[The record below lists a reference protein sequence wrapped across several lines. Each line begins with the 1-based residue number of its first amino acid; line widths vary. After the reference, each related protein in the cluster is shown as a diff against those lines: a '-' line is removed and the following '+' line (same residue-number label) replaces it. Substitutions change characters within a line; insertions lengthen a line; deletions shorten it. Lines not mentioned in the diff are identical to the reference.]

1 MNLIEDIIEDII
13 AYKLGKKAGG
23 GSGGGGGK
31 GSDTLAEAGVHFI
44 DYDGTLLKSITPDKV
59 AGLTKL
65 PKNPTHEGLT
75 AQGWNWSLAD
85 IKSYMATYPDAAMT
99 IGQMY
104 TTDDGKTRFVL
115 DLEKAL
121 TMSLMIQ
128 QSVSN
133 GVTIDWGDG
142 ADTETIDGTG
152 IVQTSHSY
160 AVKGIY
166 TISLSVAEGCTLDFG
181 GNISDTY
188 YNVLALANAD
198 IRLRE
203 IHIGNGVTGIA
214 ARGFAS
220 LLGLA
225 RITIPQ
231 GVISIEDRAF
241 NSCYGLVSLTLPNA
255 ITSVAERTFYGCRSL
270 QSISIPHSVT
280 QIAQMA
286 FNTSSSLRSLALPSS
301 LTSIPTSAFSGCPQL
316 RSLTIP
322 NGVTS
327 IGQGAFN
334 NSNQLKKIVIPNQ
347 VTSIAES
354 AFASSITLRKLTIS
368 ESVTSI
374 GANAF
379 SSCQS
384 LTELI
389 VLAQTP
395 PTISNANAFQMM
407 AFCTIYVP
415 HGKGAT
421 YKAASIWSGWAS
433 QIQELPE

>member
-1 MNLIEDIIEDII
+1 MGIIEAMI
-13 AYKLGKKAGG
+13 AYKLGKKSGG
-23 GSGGGGGK
+23 GSGGGRGK

-44 DYDGTLLKSITPDKV
+44 DYDGTVVKSITPDKV
-59 AGLTKL
+59 AGLTEL
-65 PKNPTHEGLT
+65 PKNPTREGLT

-85 IKSYMATYPDAAMT
+85 IKSYIATYPDAAMT

-128 QSVSN
+128 QTVSN

-160 AVKGIY
+160 AAKGIY

-181 GNISDTY
+181 GKISDTY
-188 YNVLALANAD
+188 YNVLASSYPD
-198 IRLRE
+198 TRLRE
-203 IHIGNGVTGIA
+203 IHIGNRITSITS
-214 ARGFAS
+214 RGFINLFS
-220 LLGLA
+220 LE
-225 RITIPQ
+225 RVTIPQ
-231 GVISIEDRAF
+231 SVTSIGDRAF
-241 NSCYGLVSLTLPNA
+241 NNCYGLLSLTIPNT
-255 ITSVAERTFYGCRSL
+255 ITSIEERTFYACRSL

-286 FNTSSSLRSLALPSS
+286 FNIINSLKSLALPDGI
-301 LTSIPTSAFSGCPQL
+301 TSIPASVFSGCGQL
-316 RSLTIP
+316 RNLTIP
-322 NGVTS
+322 DSVTS

-334 NSNQLKKIVIPNQ
+334 SSGQLKNLKIPNR
-347 VTSIAES
+347 VTTIVES
-354 AFASSITLRKLTIS
+354 AFASSMTLRKLTIS

-395 PTISNANAFQMM
+395 PALAGTNVFQMM
-407 AFCTIYVP
+407 TFCTIYVP